1 MSRHDRFGVV
11 YSGDLYL
18 RSWELERESSHRN
31 LGLSDSSADQ
41 QDDQQMHQHQHDFR
55 YPCENTLCV
64 SILHTLLNDE
74 ALLSLIVCCKHLQ
87 SYKNRKIVIQNDSD

>member
-31 LGLSDSSADQ
+31 LGLSDSSSEQ
-41 QDDQQMHQHQHDFR
+41 QEDQQMHQKHQHDLR
-55 YPCENTLCV
+55 HPSENTLCV
-64 SILHTLLNDE
+64 SILFKLLHE
-74 ALLSLIVCCKHLQ
+74 ALV
-87 SYKNRKIVIQNDSD
+87 